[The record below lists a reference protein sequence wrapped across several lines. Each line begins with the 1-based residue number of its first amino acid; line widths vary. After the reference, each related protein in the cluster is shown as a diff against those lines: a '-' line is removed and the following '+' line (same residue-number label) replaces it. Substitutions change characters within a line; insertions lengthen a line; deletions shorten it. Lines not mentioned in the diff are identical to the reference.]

1 MSPLS
6 EALGL
11 SVLRCGHSL
20 LTTGCESRA
29 PWTSLQTDTDPAQV
43 LVDPPFPEPEAEGL
57 GHENPGCVRDQLH
70 HEGKDQG
77 ALLHPPSR
85 PESEAARRGLF
96 SQFSFPTHGVS
107 QVVELRY
114 KEKMQLKV

>member
-1 MSPLS
+1 MSPGPRGPAS
-6 EALGL
+6 
-11 SVLRCGHSL
+11 RQT
-20 LTTGCESRA
+20 LTLPTLW
-29 PWTSLQTDTDPAQV
+29 WTLT
-43 LVDPPFPEPEAEGL
+43 FPEPEAEGL
-57 GHENPGCVRDQLH
+57 GHVNPGCVRDQLH
-70 HEGKDQG
+70 HEGKDQE
-77 ALLHPPSR
+77 ALLHRPSR